1 MPAENAADL
10 IKLLQQTDGKPL
22 TTTKPL
28 FRGLDCD
35 FHDGKVR
42 DNYIFPDT
50 IVMVATDRIS
60 AFDVVFP
67 NGIPH
72 KGVLLTQMSLSWFQ
86 RIPTEIV
93 PNHLITDRRG
103 CLPAPFSEEPLL
115 EGRTI
120 LVQRLKMLPI
130 ECVARGYLT
139 GSAWTEYQRNGTMAG
154 EPLPKGLTES
164 QELPEPIF
172 TPATKAVN
180 GHDLNITEG
189 QTTEIL
195 TEYLKIRRP
204 DAQTLTLRLKNT
216 TLALY
221 RWAIDYAGQRDVI
234 IADTKFEF
242 GLGHD
247 CNLILADEVLTPDS
261 SRFWDA
267 KTYEPGK
274 PQPSLDKQYVRDWAA
289 SSGWDK
295 EAPAP
300 LLPPG
305 VVAQTRNRYLQ
316 AYMRL
321 FG

>member
-28 FRGLDCD
+28 FRDLDCD

-72 KGVLLTQMSLSWFQ
+72 KGVFLTQMSLSWFK

-103 CLPAPFSEEPLL
+103 RLPTPFSEQPLL
-115 EGRTI
+115 EGRTMF
-120 LVQRLKMLPI
+120 VQRLKMLPI

-204 DAQTLTLRLKNT
+204 DAQALTLRLKDT

-221 RWAIDYAGQRDVI
+221 RWAVDYARQRDVI

-289 SSGWDK
+289 SSGWNK

-305 VVAQTRNRYLQ
+305 VVTQTRNRYLQ